1 MASCKKNHCCPIVS
15 GSGKN
20 KYQLRT
26 KKKTVCRTHV
36 QCRPKKSCWNKLK
49 RSKQQTEQTPNTKHQ
64 TPNTKQP
71 PPNNK
76 HQTPNTKQPYHHSFQ
91 FIHMA
96 QHDSGGQVLLVV
108 AVDAKTIRFH
118 AVGDRKHV
126 TANFAPQGVVTPQ
139 TPNPPNTCYHSQKQN
154 KQLIVV
160 GVSVNHNINI

>member
-1 MASCKKNHCCPIVS
+1 MS
-15 GSGKN
+15 GSGKK

-26 KKKTVCRTHV
+26 KKKNRLSNTCTMSTKKIMLEQIKKVEAANRTN
-36 QCRPKKSCWNKLK
+36 NKH
-49 RSKQQTEQTPNTKHQ
+49 QTPNTKHQ
-64 TPNTKQP
+64 TTTTKQ
-71 PPNNK
+71 
-76 HQTPNTKQPYHHSFQ
+76 QTPNTKQPYHHSFQ

-154 KQLIVV
+154 KQLK
-160 GVSVNHNINI
+160 